1 MKSFK
6 LPFFSLLAIFIS
18 YVAISIY
25 PVFTFFSNPDRQNF
39 VEIKGK
45 KYYISDLKDNS
56 SYKKARK
63 DFITNIG
70 SVLQSFSMEEVLK
83 LEAKEKNI
91 TIQELLAQSR
101 RQPSNEE
108 IQKIY
113 EDFKDRLQGMSI
125 AEARPRIIEFI
136 NSMEEQ
142 DYRKNLLQ
150 KYSVSV
156 NTEKPDRIEVEEKG
170 NPFLGPKNSKVTII
184 EFSDFECPYCQ
195 RSQSVGKSLREKYK
209 DKIRWVFRD
218 FPLSF
223 HQNAMF
229 AHIAANCANKQGK
242 YWELFDVLFQ
252 NTGSLEKANVLKFA
266 SDLHLDM
273 KSFEECTNDSSI
285 LSEIQ
290 SDITEGQELGVNGT
304 PAFFINGIMIEGA
317 QPLSAFE
324 KIIDQELK

>member
-1 MKSFK
+1 
-6 LPFFSLLAIFIS
+6 
-18 YVAISIY
+18 
-25 PVFTFFSNPDRQNF
+25 
-39 VEIKGK
+39 
-45 KYYISDLKDNS
+45 
-56 SYKKARK
+56 
-63 DFITNIG
+63 
-70 SVLQSFSMEEVLK
+70 
-83 LEAKEKNI
+83 
-91 TIQELLAQSR
+91 
-101 RQPSNEE
+101 
-108 IQKIY
+108 
-113 EDFKDRLQGMSI
+113 MSI
-125 AEARPRIIEFI
+125 AEARPRIIEYI

-142 DYRKNLLQ
+142 EFRKNLLQ
-150 KYSVSV
+150 KYNVAV
-156 NTEKPDRIEVEEKG
+156 NTEKPDRIQVEEKG
-170 NPFLGPKNSKVTII
+170 NPFLGAKNSKVTII

-195 RSQSVGKSLREKYK
+195 RSQTVSKSLREKYK

-223 HQNAMF
+223 HQNSMF

-242 YWELFDVLFQ
+242 YWELFNILFQ

-290 SDITEGQELGVNGT
+290 EDINEGQELGVNGT